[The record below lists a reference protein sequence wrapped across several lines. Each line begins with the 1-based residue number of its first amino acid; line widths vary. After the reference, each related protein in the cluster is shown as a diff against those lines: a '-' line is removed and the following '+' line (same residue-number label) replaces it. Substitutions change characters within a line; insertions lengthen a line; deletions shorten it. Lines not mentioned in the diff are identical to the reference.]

1 MLARTATEGAREV
14 LATRPGGP
22 AGTSSSAAGIEIR
35 IFFCSCFGSDTGLAA
50 DRGLAEGFG
59 LADSAL
65 VGTGLVD
72 GLTGESALVGTGLA
86 DSALVGTGLVDG
98 LTGESTRVGTGFAVG
113 LIGSG
118 ITIAFGGGITTGS
131 GLICGCAGGCGGGF
145 NCGLTRGVGSGGRLA
160 LLPGRKIFRDVVS
173 SAARGSYLRVPART
187 GP

>member
-1 MLARTATEGAREV
+1 MR
-14 LATRPGGP
+14 
-22 AGTSSSAAGIEIR
+22 
-35 IFFCSCFGSDTGLAA
+35 FCSCAGSDIGLAA
-50 DRGLAEGFG
+50 DRGLADGFG

-131 GLICGCAGGCGGGF
+131 GLICGCDGGCGVGF
-145 NCGLTRGVGSGGRLA
+145 NCGFTRGVGNGGLLA